1 MRRPFVAG
9 ATGVS
14 DMFVR
19 LSAVIA
25 ALSLLSSAAM
35 AQAAKPTDPQI
46 AHIAYTAG
54 VIDINA
60 AKQAMSKASNKEV
73 KAFAQ
78 DMVRDHEAV
87 NKQAL
92 DLVKKLKVTPEDNDT
107 SRTLSKNAADKLAE
121 LGRLKGAE
129 FDKAYVANEVAYHK
143 AVDSALETQLIPSA
157 NNAELKSL
165 LQTGLKIFQGHEQH
179 AEQVA
184 ANLK

>member
-1 MRRPFVAG
+1 
-9 ATGVS
+9 
-14 DMFVR
+14 MFVR
-19 LSAVIA
+19 LSAAIA
-25 ALSLLSSAAM
+25 AVSLLSSAAL
-35 AQAAKPTDPQI
+35 AQSAKPTDPQI

-54 VIDINA
+54 VIDIAA
-60 AKQAMSKASNKEV
+60 AKQALQKASNKQV

-121 LGRLKGAE
+121 LGKLSGAAY
-129 FDKAYVANEVAYHK
+129 DKAYVANEVAYHK
-143 AVDSALETQLIPSA
+143 AVNGALETQLIPSA
-157 NNAELKSL
+157 SNAELKSL
-165 LQTGLKIFQGHEQH
+165 LQTGLKIFQGHQQH

-184 ANLK
+184 AKLK